1 MSKPACARPELSQ
14 RLVELLGA
22 ASTDGELRAHAD
34 GCEACRTELARLRES
49 WNLLTPLEPDAPS
62 QAVLVRARLRPKPR
76 AGLGLA
82 GALGL
87 AAIATLTI
95 AIGVLPALGLTV
107 WLSTALS
114 IAAYVLG
121 LSAASGRRGAE
132 LPFYGVTTL
141 GLALGVMSVPG
152 SGWAPPLCLAFAT
165 AVALVPLAI
174 TGVALYRTEARGAV
188 AGAFWGAAAGVLG
201 AAVWRLHCPAP
212 GWAHALMFHAMA
224 VPIAAAVGALLA
236 RFVFGARRATAW
248 RIGRRRSLASP
259 AQGTP
264 GHPPH

>member
-1 MSKPACARPELSQ
+1 MSCARPELSQ

-22 ASTDGELRAHAD
+22 APADSELRAHAES
-34 GCEACRTELARLRES
+34 CEPCRGELARLRES
-49 WNLLTPLEPDAPS
+49 WNLLTPLEPDGPS
-62 QAVLVRARLRPKPR
+62 QAVLARARLRPKPR

-87 AAIATLTI
+87 AAIAAITI
-95 AIGVLPALGLTV
+95 AIGLLPQLGLAA
-107 WLSTALS
+107 WLSTALL
-114 IAAYVLG
+114 IAAYALG
-121 LSAASGRRGAE
+121 LQAASGRRAAE
-132 LPFYGVTTL
+132 LPFYGVTTI

-174 TGVALYRTEARGAV
+174 TGVALYRSGAQG
-188 AGAFWGAAAGVLG
+188 AGSGAFWGAAAGVLG

-224 VPIAAAVGALLA
+224 VPIAAALGALLA
-236 RFVFGARRATAW
+236 RFVLSGRRA
-248 RIGRRRSLASP
+248 LA
-259 AQGTP
+259 
-264 GHPPH
+264 